1 MSNPNQV
8 VVSQVSD
15 VTTVEITTAGPQGE
29 QGPSVS
35 DGDKGDITVS
45 NSGGTFTID
54 NGVVSTS
61 KIADDAVTADKLANT
76 SVTAG
81 SYTNPDI
88 TVDAQ
93 GRITSCGSG
102 SGGEA
107 NQNAFSTIAVSGQS
121 DVVAD
126 SATDTFTL
134 VAGSN
139 VTLTTNAGT
148 DTVTIASTD
157 TNTTYSV
164 GDGGLTQNNF
174 TDALKTK
181 LDGIEASATA
191 DQTNEE
197 IQDIVGAMVSGNT
210 ESGITVTYQD
220 SDGTL
225 DFSVASQTDNNF
237 TDADHTKLD
246 GIEAS
251 ATADQT
257 ASEIVALVA
266 DQTIAPSTIDM
277 EDNEKIKLGTG
288 DDLEL
293 YFDGT
298 DSFIKNTFA
307 TGDLILDSAQN
318 FYIKHSGEI
327 QIQAVNDGAVNLYY
341 DGNNKLSTA
350 DTGIDVTGVINSTVD
365 SASNTLK
372 IETTTSGDP
381 KLNFNAAGSGG
392 HEIEYIRSSNTLN
405 FKQGGGSVRMSIAA
419 GGTVDIAGNLD
430 VGAGID
436 CTGNITGT
444 GDLTID
450 TDTLHVDSTNNRIGI
465 GTATPS
471 YKLEVSAETA
481 ISGDTRFLTGSR
493 HKFIGGGSGNNL
505 ELGTYSSSNTSR
517 NIAMV
522 IDSAGQVGIGTTS
535 PASLLNLA
543 GASGACTLQLSRSN
557 SSSDGNTYG
566 NIKFTSDT
574 SVDVARI
581 RAIRQSAAN
590 DAVLAFDTASSGTLG
605 EKMRLTKD
613 GNLVVGGTSAQSSD
627 AATLMA
633 DGEVTAAGFYFS
645 NNIGSAMNSEGIRR
659 KTTNTI
665 AFDTNSTE
673 RMTLDNSGLDVTGNV
688 TTTGDLTITSATPII
703 NLTDSNNDSDYQIK
717 NGNGD
722 FNIKDVTNSVNRLT
736 IASDGTTTIN
746 GGVVNLGT
754 ADSSS
759 GHINAFE
766 VMTFNIDS
774 DNDDTNRYFAFYK
787 NGASGSGTE
796 LFKIE
801 ESGAATLTGS
811 FTASGTLTGV
821 STSSVP
827 ALTAKGDGSSQDGY
841 IQLNC
846 SQNSH
851 GVKIKSPPHSA
862 AASYTLTLPD
872 TDGSANQVL
881 KTDGSGGLSWVN
893 QSSGSGLFA
902 SYARISDTKGYDVD
916 GGGSTAD
923 TTQTRTLNT
932 EDFDPDGIVS
942 ISSNQ
947 FTLGAG
953 TYFIKYSTSYFDT
966 NRSVAFIYDVT
977 ASSVIQSSVSIGYSQ
992 TSSAF
997 DGDSLIGSCRVTISS
1012 NNVYELR
1019 HYTQETKANYGLGLA
1034 HGRSSIS
1041 SINNVYTTIEI
1052 FKES

>member
-15 VTTVEITTAGPQGE
+15 VTTVEITTAGPQGA
-29 QGPSVS
+29 QGPSIS
-35 DGDKGDITVS
+35 DGDKGDITIS

-139 VTLTTNAGT
+139 VTITTNAGT

-251 ATADQT
+251 ATADMT
-257 ASEIVALVA
+257 ASEIVALLSG
-266 DQTIAPSTIDM
+266 QNIT
-277 EDNEKIKLGTG
+277 TG
-288 DDLEL
+288 DFTISSATPILNLTETNANPDYRLLTDGGEFVIQNDNSGSFATKFKVNADGNVIVSSGHLAIDGDNLEL
-293 YFDGT
+293 RIGNEQDLKLYH
-298 DSFIKNTFA
+298 DSSHSVIKNTTGSLYVVSDTSIILQAA
-307 TGDLILDSAQN
+307 TGGDVYLKAT
-318 FYIKHSGEI
+318 KSGSVE
-327 QIQAVNDGAVNLYY
+327 LYNS
-341 DGNNKLSTA
+341 GSSKLATSGS
-350 DTGIDVTGVINSTVD
+350 GIDVTGVINSTVD
-365 SASNTLK
+365 SAHNTLK
-372 IETTTSGDP
+372 IETTTTGDP

-436 CTGNITGT
+436 VTGDVIGTGKISIDGDGGSKFFAVGDNEDFKIYHDANGPTIFSDPHNQGLKISAKDLDFTEYTGT
-444 GDLTID
+444 TTRAKL
-450 TDTLHVDSTNNRIGI
+450 DSNGNF
-465 GTATPS
+465 
-471 YKLEVSAETA
+471 V
-481 ISGDTRFLTGSR
+481 
-493 HKFIGGGSGNNL
+493 IGGS
-505 ELGTYSSSNTSR
+505 
-517 NIAMV
+517 
-522 IDSAGQVGIGTTS
+522 
-535 PASLLNLA
+535 
-543 GASGACTLQLSRSN
+543 
-557 SSSDGNTYG
+557 
-566 NIKFTSDT
+566 
-574 SVDVARI
+574 
-581 RAIRQSAAN
+581 
-590 DAVLAFDTASSGTLG
+590 
-605 EKMRLTKD
+605 
-613 GNLVVGGTSAQSSD
+613 SAQASD

-665 AFDTNSTE
+665 VFDTDSTE

-688 TTTGDLTITSATPII
+688 TTSGDITITSATPII

-722 FNIKDVTNSVNRLT
+722 FNIKDVTNSANRLT
-736 IASDGTTTIN
+736 IASDGTTTIAQNLDVN
-746 GGVVNLGT
+746 GGLDVTGTTTSNYLTLSAVNPSITFTDTNDNPDFKLESNSGQFKIIDT
-754 ADSSS
+754 TNSADRLIVQSS
-759 GHINAFE
+759 GA
-766 VMTFNIDS
+766 IDVQS
-774 DNDDTNRYFAFYK
+774 N
-787 NGASGSGTE
+787 
-796 LFKIE
+796 
-801 ESGAATLTGS
+801 LT
-811 FTASGTLTGV
+811 AV
-821 STSSVP
+821 SSSSVP

-851 GVKIKSPPHSA
+851 GVKIKAPPHSA

-893 QSSGSGLFA
+893 QSSGSGSGLFA
-902 SYARISDTKGYDVD
+902 SYARISDTKAYNVSAGASLGD
-916 GGGSTAD
+916 D
-923 TTQTRTLNT
+923 TQIRTLNT

-942 ISSNQ
+942 INSNQ

-953 TYFIKYSTSYFDT
+953 SYFIKYRTTYMQTD
-966 NRSVAFIYDVT
+966 RSLAFIYDVT
-977 ASSVIQSSVSIGYSQ
+977 ASSAISMSVSIGYSID
-992 TSSAF
+992 SSAD

-1012 NNVYELR
+1012 DNVYELR
-1019 HYTQETKANYGLGLA
+1019 HYTQTARATYGLGVA
-1034 HGRSSIS
+1034 HGESTLSSL
-1041 SINNVYTTIEI
+1041 NNVYTIIEI
-1052 FKES
+1052 YKES